1 MKYKTKIKINGA
13 ELTDEQSS
21 SASSITAVSLEAS
34 AGNGFQVGNS
44 SASALSVTILK
55 PYKTS
60 FDGDK
65 VEFYILP
72 DGEDDES
79 LAEKLEEEV
88 GSTEETEHV
97 EDNDETD
104 DIETEEVDDGEGEE
118 MTAEEEAE
126 AEAEDD
132 AEESNLFDV
141 MNGEEVTGEVTEEEA
156 VPDPADWELFG
167 VFYVYKQ
174 TNNRDGS
181 ITLRCYDGFQL
192 LHGDY
197 VPAIKS
203 GTIQQF
209 YDDIR
214 TQCAEL
220 GVTVDPEEFAEE
232 ENVTITWNQVC
243 SFRQA
248 IGYIAGLVGGYATFG
263 DDDTLGIDY
272 YAYNDRV
279 LLLPELL
286 DYKTTS
292 AGETQIDGVVCTVN
306 LRGDTVESGDGGQSI
321 TFYNPFATQQTVDS
335 ILEQYQGIR
344 YIGAN
349 VKAKWDPSVRCG
361 DLVRVMSEAEYR
373 NYIAM
378 GNAFRNSGEMT
389 AAEVL
394 NLKKELNAVGR
405 TILVSSQRI
414 DFGGETTV
422 EIRSHL
428 MTETE
433 KANAPLSPSDAK
445 FRVVTADLIRTKELI
460 AQKAEIEDLKATN
473 ALIKNLKAEDVK
485 ITGRLDAAEGNIGN
499 LQAEDVKITGRLD
512 AAEGSIGNLQ
522 AEDVKIT
529 GRLDAAEGNI
539 KVLDTKKLSAED
551 ADLRYVNI
559 DFSKIDKAWLQKF
572 YAQSGII
579 KDLVIGDSTVTGH
592 LVGVTIS
599 GDLLE
604 GNTVKAD
611 KLVVKGED
619 GLYYKLNIEGGST
632 VTPELTKEVL
642 QNGLDGNNIIANT
655 ITAEKIQVDDLIAF
669 DATIGG
675 FNIASNAIYSGVKSS
690 VDNTTRGMY
699 LGADGQMSFGDSNNY
714 IKYHKDEKTG
724 KYALEIMADHMIFG
738 STGTNVQDAIEEAWN
753 KANKAQS
760 TANEAKDSA
769 IEAAKTASN
778 YISSSTYGLMVSM
791 NTGEVKETPATA
803 TSRNIL
809 ITGDNFQI
817 RDGQKVIASY
827 GENTTIGDLNGG
839 NITVSK
845 NGIELSDG
853 TYKAASIKAISEE
866 EEVKTSV
873 FAFNGQDAENSLL
886 SGRRWSATYY
896 LDYVPSKIQS
906 VIASGPSS
914 DIFFPNSPGGLLY
927 GYMQEG
933 NSITVAIDGSY
944 GDAEIWNW
952 SAYDTLTVVYT
963 KAARTTG
970 VITGEEVYAN
980 NVFVRNP
987 NKTYMS
993 ILDFIYPV
1001 GSIYMS
1007 VNEANPGDLIGGTWE
1022 RIKDQFL
1029 LSAGDTYAAGN
1040 TGGSADSVVV
1050 SHTHA
1055 QTAHSHGFEGGDKVW
1070 TTASGSAEPGNQISG
1085 TAKYYAATAK
1095 KDYSWRTRTTGE
1107 TAKIQATG
1115 VDGTGKNMPP
1125 YLAVYVWKRIS

>member
-21 SASSITAVSLEAS
+21 SASSITGVSLEAS

-44 SASALSVTILK
+44 AASALSVTILK

-88 GSTEETEHV
+88 GSAEETEHV

-132 AEESNLFDV
+132 IEESNLFDT

-248 IGYIAGLVGGYATFG
+248 IGYLAGLVGGYATFG

-344 YIGAN
+344 YLGAN
-349 VKAKWDPSVRCG
+349 IKAKWDPSVRCG

-414 DFGGETTV
+414 DFGGETLT
-422 EIRSHL
+422 EITSHL
-428 MTETE
+428 PTEAE
-433 KANAPLSPSDAK
+433 KANAPTSPNDAK
-445 FRVVTADLIRTKELI
+445 FRIVTAELI
-460 AQKAEIEDLKATN
+460 KTNELVAEKATIKDLEATNAEIKNIKADYVNTATLEAEAAKIAKAEIENAT
-473 ALIKNLKAEDVK
+473 IKNAQIESINGNK
-485 ITGRLDAAEGNIGN
+485 IVN
-499 LQAEDVKITGRLD
+499 
-512 AAEGSIGNLQ
+512 GSIVAAALSSEVIKNFANNNIYYQ
-522 AEDVKIT
+522 ATEPT
-529 GRLDAAEGNI
+529 GDIKEG
-539 KVLDTKKLSAED
+539 
-551 ADLRYVNI
+551 DLW
-559 DFSKIDKAWLQKF
+559 FKTLTA
-572 YAQSGII
+572 
-579 KDLVIGDSTVTGH
+579 T
-592 LVGVTIS
+592 S
-599 GDLLE
+599 GDRAGVLFVWSGGAWQNKKFDSESILAKSI
-604 GNTVKAD
+604 TA
-611 KLVVKGED
+611 GE
-619 GLYYKLNIEGGST
+619 
-632 VTPELTKEVL
+632 
-642 QNGLDGNNIIANT
+642 IASGT
-655 ITAEKIQVDDLIAF
+655 ITA
-669 DATIGG
+669 
-675 FNIASNAIYSGVKSS
+675 
-690 VDNTTRGMY
+690 
-699 LGADGQMSFGDSNNY
+699 
-714 IKYHKDEKTG
+714 
-724 KYALEIMADHMIFG
+724 
-738 STGTNVQDAIEEAWN
+738 
-753 KANKAQS
+753 
-760 TANEAKDSA
+760 
-769 IEAAKTASN
+769 
-778 YISSSTYGLMVSM
+778 
-791 NTGEVKETPATA
+791 GEVDMDNLQTNLARIGDPTK
-803 TSRNIL
+803 NNVL
-809 ITGDNFQI
+809 ITEKDVQI
-817 RDGQKVIASY
+817 RNGKKVVASY
-827 GENTTIGDLNGG
+827 GETIALGAEGEQRLEITKNGVVAKNEQNTLAKFASNGMQIGDLSGNNMEIKDNKVSIRSGVKETLAIESAATSHSVTTTYVFRGTEADSAMTAGEIYTESHILSNPVKINSVEITDESGSSKAYWGFYDVSIDGSQLVITIDSSNSGASYTDWTEYTKCTVTYESGTVESTVKCDNIEASGTNG
-839 NITVSK
+839 NMISYTKITSGTGKAKNTNGDVTAINWSTCGCVATVRATFKATASVAAGTDMCTGTFTGIPKPVLGARGAGAYSK
-845 NGIELSDG
+845 SPMIFGIGENGAYFARNCG
-853 TYKAASIKAISEE
+853 TGS
-866 EEVKTSV
+866 
-873 FAFNGQDAENSLL
+873 
-886 SGRRWSATYY
+886 
-896 LDYVPSKIQS
+896 
-906 VIASGPSS
+906 IASGKTAQG
-914 DIFFPNSPGGLLY
+914 ILV
-927 GYMQEG
+927 YM
-933 NSITVAIDGSY
+933 T
-944 GDAEIWNW
+944 
-952 SAYDTLTVVYT
+952 
-963 KAARTTG
+963 
-970 VITGEEVYAN
+970 
-980 NVFVRNP
+980 
-987 NKTYMS
+987 
-993 ILDFIYPV
+993 
-1001 GSIYMS
+1001 
-1007 VNEANPGDLIGGTWE
+1007 
-1022 RIKDQFL
+1022 
-1029 LSAGDTYAAGN
+1029 
-1040 TGGSADSVVV
+1040 
-1050 SHTHA
+1050 
-1055 QTAHSHGFEGGDKVW
+1055 
-1070 TTASGSAEPGNQISG
+1070 
-1085 TAKYYAATAK
+1085 
-1095 KDYSWRTRTTGE
+1095 
-1107 TAKIQATG
+1107 
-1115 VDGTGKNMPP
+1115 DGTF
-1125 YLAVYVWKRIS
+1125 IS

>member
-21 SASSITAVSLEAS
+21 SASSITGVSLEAS

-44 SASALSVTILK
+44 AASALSVTILK

-88 GSTEETEHV
+88 GSAEETEHV

-132 AEESNLFDV
+132 IEESNLFDT

-214 TQCAEL
+214 TQCAEF

-248 IGYIAGLVGGYATFG
+248 IGYIAGMVGGYATFG

-414 DFGGETTV
+414 DFGGETLTV
-422 EIRSHL
+422 ITSHL
-428 MTETE
+428 PTEAE
-433 KANAPLSPSDAK
+433 KANAPTSPNDAK
-445 FRVVTADLIRTKELI
+445 FRTVTAELI
-460 AQKAEIEDLKATN
+460 KTNELVAEKATIKDLEATNAEIKNIKADYVNTATLEAEAAKIAKAEIENATIQN
-473 ALIKNLKAEDVK
+473 AQIESINGNKIVNGSIVAAALSSEVIKNFANNNIYYQATEP
-485 ITGRLDAAEGNIGN
+485 TGD
-499 LQAEDVKITGRLD
+499 
-512 AAEGSIGNLQ
+512 
-522 AEDVKIT
+522 
-529 GRLDAAEGNI
+529 I
-539 KVLDTKKLSAED
+539 KE
-551 ADLRYVNI
+551 
-559 DFSKIDKAWLQKF
+559 
-572 YAQSGII
+572 
-579 KDLVIGDSTVTGH
+579 
-592 LVGVTIS
+592 
-599 GDLLE
+599 GDLWF
-604 GNTVKAD
+604 K
-611 KLVVKGED
+611 
-619 GLYYKLNIEGGST
+619 
-632 VTPELTKEVL
+632 
-642 QNGLDGNNIIANT
+642 T
-655 ITAEKIQVDDLIAF
+655 ITATSGDRAGVLFVWSGGAWQNKKFDSESILAKSITAGEIASGTITAGEVDMENLQ
-669 DATIGG
+669 T
-675 FNIASNAIYSGVKSS
+675 NIARIG
-690 VDNTTRGMY
+690 
-699 LGADGQMSFGDSNNY
+699 
-714 IKYHKDEKTG
+714 
-724 KYALEIMADHMIFG
+724 
-738 STGTNVQDAIEEAWN
+738 EATKN
-753 KANKAQS
+753 H
-760 TANEAKDSA
+760 
-769 IEAAKTASN
+769 
-778 YISSSTYGLMVSM
+778 V
-791 NTGEVKETPATA
+791 
-803 TSRNIL
+803 L
-809 ITGDNFQI
+809 ITENDVQI
-817 RDGQKVIASY
+817 RNGQKVVSSY
-827 GENTTIGDLNGG
+827 GENTRIGPKDGNHFAISPAAIKAKNGDIEILKIIFETAASSKTATTAFHGEDVAKEILNGNTYIVNLRLG
-839 NITVSK
+839 EKATEITEVLLYNSYASTEDPDMVIDNTK
-845 NGIELSDG
+845 SWIHYEYNNTLAEVNLTIEGSYDD
-853 TYKAASIKAISEE
+853 AKAISWNKYIALK
-866 EEVKTSV
+866 VRYTPLKKYDSTV
-873 FAFNGQDAENSLL
+873 TCDNL
-886 SGRRWSATYY
+886 T
-896 LDYVPSKIQS
+896 
-906 VIASGPSS
+906 ASGK
-914 DIFFPNSPGGLLY
+914 L
-927 GYMQEG
+927 
-933 NSITVAIDGSY
+933 TVKRELTATNAIIDGSLNVS
-944 GDAEIWNW
+944 DI
-952 SAYDTLTVVYT
+952 TLFDR
-963 KAARTTG
+963 KG
-970 VITGEEVYAN
+970 
-980 NVFVRNP
+980 
-987 NKTYMS
+987 
-993 ILDFIYPV
+993 
-1001 GSIYMS
+1001 GSITYYDQS
-1007 VNEANPGDLIGGTWE
+1007 GSWADLIRIRKGT
-1022 RIKDQFL
+1022 
-1029 LSAGDTYAAGN
+1029 
-1040 TGGSADSVVV
+1040 
-1050 SHTHA
+1050 
-1055 QTAHSHGFEGGDKVW
+1055 
-1070 TTASGSAEPGNQISG
+1070 G
-1085 TAKYYAATAK
+1085 TAKATAGRVTTRPNWWRCGNLVQLEFGVAATAAVNP
-1095 KDYSWRTRTTGE
+1095 GE
-1107 TAKIQATG
+1107 NIATG
-1115 VDGTGKNMPP
+1115 TITGIPRPVTTIGLRSVSYYGNNANVTLVSKDGAFTVRNCGSDALAKGNDASGIFTYITDGTM
-1125 YLAVYVWKRIS
+1125 L

>member
-21 SASSITAVSLEAS
+21 SASSITGVSLEAS
-34 AGNGFQVGNS
+34 AGNGFRVGNS
-44 SASALSVTILK
+44 AASALSVTILK

-88 GSTEETEHV
+88 GSAEETEHV

-126 AEAEDD
+126 AEADD
-132 AEESNLFDV
+132 DIEESNLFDT

-248 IGYIAGLVGGYATFG
+248 IGYIAGLVGGYATFC

-272 YAYNDRV
+272 YTYNDRV

-378 GNAFRNSGEMT
+378 GNAFRTSGEMT

-414 DFGGETTV
+414 DFGGETLT
-422 EIRSHL
+422 EITSHL
-428 MTETE
+428 PTEAE
-433 KANAPLSPSDAK
+433 KANAPTSPNDAK
-445 FRVVTADLIRTKELI
+445 FRIVTAELI
-460 AQKAEIEDLKATN
+460 KTNELVAEKATIKDLEATNAEIKNIKADYVNTATLEAEAAKIAKAEIENAT
-473 ALIKNLKAEDVK
+473 IKNAQIESINGNKIVNGSIVAAALSSEVIKNFANNNIYYQATEPTGDIKEGDLWFKTLTATSGDRAGVLFVWSGEAWQNKKFDSESILAKSITAGEIASGTITAGEVDMDNLQTNLARIGDPAGKNVK
-485 ITGRLDAAEGNIGN
+485 ITGTGIEILDGDKVRAKYGSSEIILGDLSGDNILLEASRMAIRAGASEKMAIESTKTTTSVTEKRFFDGARVDDELAPGGISMN
-499 LQAEDVKITGRLD
+499 RWTLNNPVEIKKVSIKTDSGKEVGSGTYSWSIYGSATLQIV
-512 AAEGSIGNLQ
+512 
-522 AEDVKIT
+522 
-529 GRLDAAEGNI
+529 
-539 KVLDTKKLSAED
+539 
-551 ADLRYVNI
+551 
-559 DFSKIDKAWLQKF
+559 
-572 YAQSGII
+572 
-579 KDLVIGDSTVTGH
+579 
-592 LVGVTIS
+592 IS
-599 GDLLE
+599 GDSQEAMAVDWSEYTTLE
-604 GNTVKAD
+604 VTYESGVIVSNAKCDKFEAKDNAGKFVSFTETSSGTGTATATTGRVTTQPNWWRCGN
-611 KLVVKGED
+611 LVQLEFGVAATAAV
-619 GLYYKLNIEGGST
+619 N
-632 VTPELTKEVL
+632 P
-642 QNGLDGNNIIANT
+642 GNNIATGT
-655 ITAEKIQVDDLIAF
+655 ITGIPRPV
-669 DATIGG
+669 
-675 FNIASNAIYSGVKSS
+675 
-690 VDNTTRGMY
+690 
-699 LGADGQMSFGDSNNY
+699 
-714 IKYHKDEKTG
+714 
-724 KYALEIMADHMIFG
+724 
-738 STGTNVQDAIEEAWN
+738 
-753 KANKAQS
+753 
-760 TANEAKDSA
+760 
-769 IEAAKTASN
+769 
-778 YISSSTYGLMVSM
+778 
-791 NTGEVKETPATA
+791 
-803 TSRNIL
+803 
-809 ITGDNFQI
+809 
-817 RDGQKVIASY
+817 
-827 GENTTIGDLNGG
+827 TTIGLRSVSYYG
-839 NITVSK
+839 NNANVTLVSRDGAFTVRNCGSDALAKGNDASGIFTYIT
-845 NGIELSDG
+845 DG
-853 TYKAASIKAISEE
+853 T
-866 EEVKTSV
+866 
-873 FAFNGQDAENSLL
+873 F
-886 SGRRWSATYY
+886 
-896 LDYVPSKIQS
+896 
-906 VIASGPSS
+906 
-914 DIFFPNSPGGLLY
+914 
-927 GYMQEG
+927 
-933 NSITVAIDGSY
+933 
-944 GDAEIWNW
+944 
-952 SAYDTLTVVYT
+952 
-963 KAARTTG
+963 
-970 VITGEEVYAN
+970 
-980 NVFVRNP
+980 
-987 NKTYMS
+987 
-993 ILDFIYPV
+993 
-1001 GSIYMS
+1001 
-1007 VNEANPGDLIGGTWE
+1007 
-1022 RIKDQFL
+1022 
-1029 LSAGDTYAAGN
+1029 
-1040 TGGSADSVVV
+1040 TGGGA
-1050 SHTHA
+1050 
-1055 QTAHSHGFEGGDKVW
+1055 
-1070 TTASGSAEPGNQISG
+1070 
-1085 TAKYYAATAK
+1085 
-1095 KDYSWRTRTTGE
+1095 
-1107 TAKIQATG
+1107 
-1115 VDGTGKNMPP
+1115 
-1125 YLAVYVWKRIS
+1125 

>member
-21 SASSITAVSLEAS
+21 SASSITGVSLEAS

-88 GSTEETEHV
+88 GSAEETEHV

-132 AEESNLFDV
+132 AEESNLFDF

-156 VPDPADWELFG
+156 VQDPADWELFG

-361 DLVRVMSEAEYR
+361 DLVRVMSDAEYR

-414 DFGGETTV
+414 DFGGETLT
-422 EIRSHL
+422 EITSHL
-428 MTETE
+428 PTEAE
-433 KANAPLSPSDAK
+433 KANAPTSPNDAK
-445 FRVVTADLIRTKELI
+445 FRIVTAELI
-460 AQKAEIEDLKATN
+460 KTNELVAEKATIKDLEATNAEIKNIKADYVNTGMLEAEAAKIAKAEIENAT
-473 ALIKNLKAEDVK
+473 IKNAQIESINGNK
-485 ITGRLDAAEGNIGN
+485 IVN
-499 LQAEDVKITGRLD
+499 
-512 AAEGSIGNLQ
+512 GSIVAAALSSEVIKNFANNNIYYQ
-522 AEDVKIT
+522 ATEPT
-529 GRLDAAEGNI
+529 GDIKEG
-539 KVLDTKKLSAED
+539 
-551 ADLRYVNI
+551 DLW
-559 DFSKIDKAWLQKF
+559 FKTLTA
-572 YAQSGII
+572 
-579 KDLVIGDSTVTGH
+579 T
-592 LVGVTIS
+592 S
-599 GDLLE
+599 GDRAGVLFVWSGGAWQNKKFDSESILAKSI
-604 GNTVKAD
+604 TA
-611 KLVVKGED
+611 GE
-619 GLYYKLNIEGGST
+619 
-632 VTPELTKEVL
+632 
-642 QNGLDGNNIIANT
+642 IASGT
-655 ITAEKIQVDDLIAF
+655 ITAGEVDMDNLQTNLARIGDIAGKNVQITGAGVEIKDGEKIL
-669 DATIGG
+669 
-675 FNIASNAIYSGVKSS
+675 
-690 VDNTTRGMY
+690 
-699 LGADGQMSFGDSNNY
+699 
-714 IKYHKDEKTG
+714 
-724 KYALEIMADHMIFG
+724 
-738 STGTNVQDAIEEAWN
+738 
-753 KANKAQS
+753 
-760 TANEAKDSA
+760 
-769 IEAAKTASN
+769 
-778 YISSSTYGLMVSM
+778 
-791 NTGEVKETPATA
+791 
-803 TSRNIL
+803 
-809 ITGDNFQI
+809 
-817 RDGQKVIASY
+817 ASY
-827 GENTTIGDLNGG
+827 GETSTIGATAGKNVR
-839 NITVSK
+839 VS
-845 NGIELSDG
+845 GTGVEIRDG
-853 TYKAASIKAISEE
+853 ANVLATYGPSEILL
-866 EEVKTSV
+866 
-873 FAFNGQDAENSLL
+873 GDL
-886 SGRRWSATYY
+886 SGDNILLEKARIAIRSGAADKMIIESVATTKTVTERHTFDGARIDNILSSGKNAVEGFTLKGAVKIGKVSIQTDSGKEVGSATYR
-896 LDYVPSKIQS
+896 L
-906 VIASGPSS
+906 
-914 DIFFPNSPGGLLY
+914 
-927 GYMQEG
+927 
-933 NSITVAIDGSY
+933 SIRGSY
-944 GDAEIWNW
+944 LEICMDQSNPEAMAVDWTE
-952 SAYDTLTVVYT
+952 YTTLEVTYESGSIVSNT
-963 KAARTTG
+963 KCDKFEAKDNAGKFVSFTETSSGTGTATATTG
-970 VITGEEVYAN
+970 TVTMAPQWW
-980 NVFVRNP
+980 RC
-987 NKTYMS
+987 
-993 ILDFIYPV
+993 
-1001 GSIYMS
+1001 
-1007 VNEANPGDLIGGTWE
+1007 
-1022 RIKDQFL
+1022 
-1029 LSAGDTYAAGN
+1029 GN
-1040 TGGSADSVVV
+1040 LVQMEFRV
-1050 SHTHA
+1050 
-1055 QTAHSHGFEGGDKVW
+1055 
-1070 TTASGSAEPGNQISG
+1070 
-1085 TAKYYAATAK
+1085 AATAAVAPGK
-1095 KDYSWRTRTTGE
+1095 NLATGTITGIPRPVTTTGLRAVSYYGDNANVSFVSQDGDF
-1107 TAKIQATG
+1107 TVRNCGNDAMAKGKDAIGIFTYIT
-1115 VDGTGKNMPP
+1115 DGTFTGGG
-1125 YLAVYVWKRIS
+1125 A

>member
-21 SASSITAVSLEAS
+21 SASSITGVSLEAS

-44 SASALSVTILK
+44 AASALSVTILK

-88 GSTEETEHV
+88 GSAEETEHV

-104 DIETEEVDDGEGEE
+104 DIDTEEVDDEEGEE

-126 AEAEDD
+126 AEADD
-132 AEESNLFDV
+132 DVEESNLFDT

-243 SFRQA
+243 SFRHA

-373 NYIAM
+373 NYVAM

-394 NLKKELNAVGR
+394 NLKKELNAVGQ

-414 DFGGETTV
+414 DFGGGETLT
-422 EIRSHL
+422 EITSHL
-428 MTETE
+428 PTEAE
-433 KANAPLSPSDAK
+433 KANAPTSPNDAK
-445 FRVVTADLIRTKELI
+445 FRIVTAELI
-460 AQKAEIEDLKATN
+460 KTNELVAEKAAIKDLEATNAEIKNIKADYVNTATLEAEAAKIAKAEIENAT
-473 ALIKNLKAEDVK
+473 IKNAQIESINGNKIVNGSIVAAALSSEVIKNFANNNIYYQATEPTGDIKEGDLWFKTMTATSGDRAGVLFVFSGGAWQNKKFDSESILAKSITAGEIASGTITAGEVDMDNLQTNLARIGNPAGKNMWMTGAGIELRDGEKVLASYGASEIVLGDLSGDNILLEANRMAIRAGAAEKMAIESVTTTKTVTERLAFDGVFINDILSSGKNAGEGFILKDVVK
-485 ITGRLDAAEGNIGN
+485 IGK
-499 LQAEDVKITGRLD
+499 V
-512 AAEGSIGNLQ
+512 SIQ
-522 AEDVKIT
+522 TD
-529 GRLDAAEGNI
+529 
-539 KVLDTKKLSAED
+539 
-551 ADLRYVNI
+551 
-559 DFSKIDKAWLQKF
+559 
-572 YAQSGII
+572 SG
-579 KDLVIGDSTVTGH
+579 
-592 LVGVTIS
+592 
-599 GDLLE
+599 
-604 GNTVKAD
+604 
-611 KLVVKGED
+611 
-619 GLYYKLNIEGGST
+619 
-632 VTPELTKEVL
+632 KEVL
-642 QNGLDGNNIIANT
+642 PAAYRLSIRGSYLEILMDQSNPEAM
-655 ITAEKIQVDDLIAF
+655 AVDWTEYTTLEVTYESGSIV
-669 DATIGG
+669 
-675 FNIASNAIYSGVKSS
+675 SNAKC
-690 VDNTTRGMY
+690 DK
-699 LGADGQMSFGDSNNY
+699 F
-714 IKYHKDEKTG
+714 
-724 KYALEIMADHMIFG
+724 
-738 STGTNVQDAIEEAWN
+738 
-753 KANKAQS
+753 
-760 TANEAKDSA
+760 EAKDNAGKFVSFT
-769 IEAAKTASN
+769 E
-778 YISSSTYGLMVSM
+778 ISSG
-791 NTGEVKETPATA
+791 TGTATA
-803 TSRNIL
+803 TTGTVNMAPQWWRCGNLVQMEFRVSAAAAVGPGKNLATGTIDGIPRPVTTTGL
-809 ITGDNFQI
+809 RAVSYYGDNANVSYVSQ
-817 RDGQKVIASY
+817 DGAFTVRNCGSDTLAKGNDA
-827 GENTTIGDLNGG
+827 IGIFTY
-839 NITVSK
+839 IT
-845 NGIELSDG
+845 DG
-853 TYKAASIKAISEE
+853 T
-866 EEVKTSV
+866 
-873 FAFNGQDAENSLL
+873 F
-886 SGRRWSATYY
+886 
-896 LDYVPSKIQS
+896 
-906 VIASGPSS
+906 
-914 DIFFPNSPGGLLY
+914 
-927 GYMQEG
+927 
-933 NSITVAIDGSY
+933 
-944 GDAEIWNW
+944 
-952 SAYDTLTVVYT
+952 
-963 KAARTTG
+963 
-970 VITGEEVYAN
+970 
-980 NVFVRNP
+980 
-987 NKTYMS
+987 
-993 ILDFIYPV
+993 
-1001 GSIYMS
+1001 
-1007 VNEANPGDLIGGTWE
+1007 
-1022 RIKDQFL
+1022 
-1029 LSAGDTYAAGN
+1029 
-1040 TGGSADSVVV
+1040 TGGGA
-1050 SHTHA
+1050 
-1055 QTAHSHGFEGGDKVW
+1055 
-1070 TTASGSAEPGNQISG
+1070 
-1085 TAKYYAATAK
+1085 
-1095 KDYSWRTRTTGE
+1095 
-1107 TAKIQATG
+1107 
-1115 VDGTGKNMPP
+1115 
-1125 YLAVYVWKRIS
+1125 

>member
-21 SASSITAVSLEAS
+21 SASSITGVSLEAS

-44 SASALSVTILK
+44 AASALSVTILK

-88 GSTEETEHV
+88 GSAEETEHV

-104 DIETEEVDDGEGEE
+104 DIETEEVDDGDGEE

-132 AEESNLFDV
+132 IEESNLFDT
-141 MNGEEVTGEVTEEEA
+141 MNGEEVTGEVTAEEA

-321 TFYNPFATQQTVDS
+321 TLYNPFATQQTVDS

-349 VKAKWDPSVRCG
+349 IKAKWDPSVRCG

-414 DFGGETTV
+414 DFGGETLT
-422 EIRSHL
+422 EITSHL
-428 MTETE
+428 QTEAE
-433 KANAPLSPSDAK
+433 KANAPTSPNDAK
-445 FRVVTADLIRTKELI
+445 FRIVTAELI
-460 AQKAEIEDLKATN
+460 KTNELVAEKATIKDLEATNAEIKNIKADYVNTATLEAEAAKIAKAEIDNAT
-473 ALIKNLKAEDVK
+473 IKNAQIESINGNK
-485 ITGRLDAAEGNIGN
+485 IVN
-499 LQAEDVKITGRLD
+499 
-512 AAEGSIGNLQ
+512 GSIVAAALSSEVIKNFANNNIYYQ
-522 AEDVKIT
+522 ATEPT
-529 GRLDAAEGNI
+529 GDI
-539 KVLDTKKLSAED
+539 KE
-551 ADLRYVNI
+551 
-559 DFSKIDKAWLQKF
+559 
-572 YAQSGII
+572 
-579 KDLVIGDSTVTGH
+579 
-592 LVGVTIS
+592 
-599 GDLLE
+599 GDLWF
-604 GNTVKAD
+604 K
-611 KLVVKGED
+611 
-619 GLYYKLNIEGGST
+619 
-632 VTPELTKEVL
+632 
-642 QNGLDGNNIIANT
+642 T
-655 ITAEKIQVDDLIAF
+655 ITATSGDRAGVLFVWSGGAWQNKKF
-669 DATIGG
+669 DSESILAKSITAGE
-675 FNIASNAIYSGVKSS
+675 IASGTITAGE
-690 VDNTTRGMY
+690 VDMDNLQTNLARIGDTAGKNVQITGTG
-699 LGADGQMSFGDSNNY
+699 LEIKDG
-714 IKYHKDEKTG
+714 EKT
-724 KYALEIMADHMIFG
+724 L
-738 STGTNVQDAIEEAWN
+738 
-753 KANKAQS
+753 
-760 TANEAKDSA
+760 
-769 IEAAKTASN
+769 
-778 YISSSTYGLMVSM
+778 
-791 NTGEVKETPATA
+791 
-803 TSRNIL
+803 
-809 ITGDNFQI
+809 
-817 RDGQKVIASY
+817 ASY
-827 GENTTIGDLNGG
+827 GKTSTIGATAGNHIIISADDFKIQNETSDVFDITMDKNLSSLKIKFIPWNGEEAEQQVNAG
-839 NITVSK
+839 NIYKKTIVLDEAFTSIESICTVAK
-845 NGIELSDG
+845 NDEGSWD
-853 TYKAASIKAISEE
+853 YWFSENE
-866 EEVKTSV
+866 GPYYFTTSG
-873 FAFNGQDAENSLL
+873 N
-886 SGRRWSATYY
+886 
-896 LDYVPSKIQS
+896 
-906 VIASGPSS
+906 
-914 DIFFPNSPGGLLY
+914 
-927 GYMQEG
+927 
-933 NSITVAIDGSY
+933 NSITIVIDGTNTEAQAANWSFQGELRISYYSKETYSSTVGCNNLFATDKVSATTMRVADVVRARRVECDSIDAGWLTANIESGTGIARATTGSVTMQPKWWRFGSLVQMEFRVTATAAVNPGKNLATGTLHKIPRPITSTGIRSVSYY
-944 GDAEIWNW
+944 GDN
-952 SAYDTLTVVYT
+952 
-963 KAARTTG
+963 
-970 VITGEEVYAN
+970 AN
-980 NVFVRNP
+980 VSFVAKDGGFTVRNCG
-987 NKTYMS
+987 NDALAKGNDAIGNFTYITDGFI
-993 ILDFIYPV
+993 ILD
-1001 GSIYMS
+1001 
-1007 VNEANPGDLIGGTWE
+1007 
-1022 RIKDQFL
+1022 
-1029 LSAGDTYAAGN
+1029 
-1040 TGGSADSVVV
+1040 
-1050 SHTHA
+1050 
-1055 QTAHSHGFEGGDKVW
+1055 
-1070 TTASGSAEPGNQISG
+1070 
-1085 TAKYYAATAK
+1085 
-1095 KDYSWRTRTTGE
+1095 
-1107 TAKIQATG
+1107 
-1115 VDGTGKNMPP
+1115 
-1125 YLAVYVWKRIS
+1125 

>member
-1 MKYKTKIKINGA
+1 MRYKTKIKINGA

-21 SASSITAVSLEAS
+21 SASSITGVSLEAS

-44 SASALSVTILK
+44 AASALSVTILK

-88 GSTEETEHV
+88 GSAEETEHV

-373 NYIAM
+373 NYVAM

-445 FRVVTADLIRTKELI
+445 FRIVTAELI
-460 AQKAEIEDLKATN
+460 KTNELVAEKATIKDLEATNAEIKNIKADYVNTGMLEAEAAKIAKAEIESAT
-473 ALIKNLKAEDVK
+473 IKNAQIESINGNKIVNGSIVAAALSSEVIKNFANNNIYYQATEPTGDIKEGDLWFKTLTATSGDRAGVLFVWSGGAWQNK
-485 ITGRLDAAEGNIGN
+485 KFDSESILAKSITAGEIASGTITAGEVDMDNLQTNLARIGDIAGKNVQITGAGVE
-499 LQAEDVKITGRLD
+499 
-512 AAEGSIGNLQ
+512 
-522 AEDVKIT
+522 
-529 GRLDAAEGNI
+529 
-539 KVLDTKKLSAED
+539 
-551 ADLRYVNI
+551 
-559 DFSKIDKAWLQKF
+559 
-572 YAQSGII
+572 I
-579 KDLVIGDSTVTGH
+579 KDGEKTLSSYGDITTIGT
-592 LVGVTIS
+592 
-599 GDLLE
+599 
-604 GNTVKAD
+604 
-611 KLVVKGED
+611 ED
-619 GLYYKLNIEGGST
+619 GNHIVISNDSIQAKNGDAESLKISLTPDRPTASYAVDFDGST
-632 VTPELTKEVL
+632 VAQRVQNSETITIICQLGEDAISVDRAFLKHGSTTGTNLIIDNTKNWIQYVLNTNSVTITIDGSDTEAKAVQWEKFFQLIIRYIPVRQYTSSMECDNLTAAGSLKVGNGIDASFAELERVYVGSDVFIGKNLGSERSVIEYLDESGKRANLTQVIEGTGFLELTTGKVEFHPRWWRCGNIVQMEVGTKCTGEVASGA
-642 QNGLDGNNIIANT
+642 NIAVGFVTGVPKPITKSGVRAVSYYGNNANISYMGSDGT
-655 ITAEKIQVDDLIAF
+655 FSARNAGADSLLKDNNC
-669 DATIGG
+669 IGG
-675 FNIASNAIYSGVKSS
+675 F
-690 VDNTTRGMY
+690 T
-699 LGADGQMSFGDSNNY
+699 Y
-714 IKYHKDEKTG
+714 IT
-724 KYALEIMADHMIFG
+724 
-738 STGTNVQDAIEEAWN
+738 
-753 KANKAQS
+753 
-760 TANEAKDSA
+760 
-769 IEAAKTASN
+769 
-778 YISSSTYGLMVSM
+778 
-791 NTGEVKETPATA
+791 
-803 TSRNIL
+803 
-809 ITGDNFQI
+809 
-817 RDGQKVIASY
+817 
-827 GENTTIGDLNGG
+827 
-839 NITVSK
+839 
-845 NGIELSDG
+845 DG
-853 TYKAASIKAISEE
+853 TMI
-866 EEVKTSV
+866 
-873 FAFNGQDAENSLL
+873 
-886 SGRRWSATYY
+886 
-896 LDYVPSKIQS
+896 
-906 VIASGPSS
+906 
-914 DIFFPNSPGGLLY
+914 
-927 GYMQEG
+927 
-933 NSITVAIDGSY
+933 
-944 GDAEIWNW
+944 
-952 SAYDTLTVVYT
+952 
-963 KAARTTG
+963 
-970 VITGEEVYAN
+970 
-980 NVFVRNP
+980 
-987 NKTYMS
+987 
-993 ILDFIYPV
+993 
-1001 GSIYMS
+1001 
-1007 VNEANPGDLIGGTWE
+1007 
-1022 RIKDQFL
+1022 
-1029 LSAGDTYAAGN
+1029 
-1040 TGGSADSVVV
+1040 
-1050 SHTHA
+1050 
-1055 QTAHSHGFEGGDKVW
+1055 
-1070 TTASGSAEPGNQISG
+1070 
-1085 TAKYYAATAK
+1085 
-1095 KDYSWRTRTTGE
+1095 
-1107 TAKIQATG
+1107 
-1115 VDGTGKNMPP
+1115 
-1125 YLAVYVWKRIS
+1125 

>member
-21 SASSITAVSLEAS
+21 SASSITGVSLEAS

-44 SASALSVTILK
+44 AASALSVTILK

-79 LAEKLEEEV
+79 LAEKIEEEV
-88 GSTEETEHV
+88 GSAEETEHV

-118 MTAEEEAE
+118 MTPEEEAE

-132 AEESNLFDV
+132 AEASNLFDT

-349 VKAKWDPSVRCG
+349 IKTKWDPSVRCG

-389 AAEVL
+389 TAEVL

-414 DFGGETTV
+414 DFGGETLT
-422 EIRSHL
+422 EITSYL
-428 MTETE
+428 PTEAE
-433 KANAPLSPSDAK
+433 KANAPTSPNDAK
-445 FRVVTADLIRTKELI
+445 FRIVTAELI
-460 AQKAEIEDLKATN
+460 KTNELVAEKATIKDLEATNAEIKNIKADYVNTATLEAEAAKIAKAEIENAT
-473 ALIKNLKAEDVK
+473 IKNAQIESINGNK
-485 ITGRLDAAEGNIGN
+485 IVN
-499 LQAEDVKITGRLD
+499 
-512 AAEGSIGNLQ
+512 GSIVAAALSSEVIKNFANNNIYYQ
-522 AEDVKIT
+522 ATEPT
-529 GRLDAAEGNI
+529 GDIKEG
-539 KVLDTKKLSAED
+539 
-551 ADLRYVNI
+551 DLW
-559 DFSKIDKAWLQKF
+559 FKTLTA
-572 YAQSGII
+572 
-579 KDLVIGDSTVTGH
+579 T
-592 LVGVTIS
+592 S
-599 GDLLE
+599 GDRAGVLFVWSGGAWQNKKFDSESILAKSI
-604 GNTVKAD
+604 TA
-611 KLVVKGED
+611 GE
-619 GLYYKLNIEGGST
+619 
-632 VTPELTKEVL
+632 
-642 QNGLDGNNIIANT
+642 IASGT
-655 ITAEKIQVDDLIAF
+655 ITA
-669 DATIGG
+669 
-675 FNIASNAIYSGVKSS
+675 
-690 VDNTTRGMY
+690 
-699 LGADGQMSFGDSNNY
+699 
-714 IKYHKDEKTG
+714 
-724 KYALEIMADHMIFG
+724 
-738 STGTNVQDAIEEAWN
+738 
-753 KANKAQS
+753 
-760 TANEAKDSA
+760 
-769 IEAAKTASN
+769 
-778 YISSSTYGLMVSM
+778 
-791 NTGEVKETPATA
+791 GEVDMENLQTNMARIGEATK
-803 TSRNIL
+803 NHVL
-809 ITGDNFQI
+809 ITEKDVQI
-817 RDGQKVIASY
+817 RNGQKTVASY
-827 GENTTIGDLNGG
+827 GKIIEIGSENG
-839 NITVSK
+839 NMMYISADDFKIK
-845 NGIELSDG
+845 NGASDVFDITIDKDLSSLKIKFIPWDG
-853 TYKAASIKAISEE
+853 KEAEQQVTAGNVYR
-866 EEVKTSV
+866 KTIV
-873 FAFNGQDAENSLL
+873 LDEAFNSIESICTVAKNDEGSWDYWFTENEGPYYYTT
-886 SGRRWSATYY
+886 SG
-896 LDYVPSKIQS
+896 
-906 VIASGPSS
+906 
-914 DIFFPNSPGGLLY
+914 N
-927 GYMQEG
+927 
-933 NSITVAIDGSY
+933 NSITIVIDGTNTEAQAANWSFQEELRISYYSNETYSSTVGCNNLFATDKVSATTMRVADDVRARRVECDSIDAGWLTANIESGTGIARATTGSVTMQPKWWRFGSLVQMEFSVAATGAVNPGKNLATGTLHKIPRPITSTGIRAVSYY
-944 GDAEIWNW
+944 GDN
-952 SAYDTLTVVYT
+952 
-963 KAARTTG
+963 
-970 VITGEEVYAN
+970 AN
-980 NVFVRNP
+980 VSFVAKDGGFTVRNCGKDALGKG
-987 NKTYMS
+987 NNAIGNFTYITDGF
-993 ILDFIYPV
+993 ILLD
-1001 GSIYMS
+1001 
-1007 VNEANPGDLIGGTWE
+1007 
-1022 RIKDQFL
+1022 
-1029 LSAGDTYAAGN
+1029 
-1040 TGGSADSVVV
+1040 
-1050 SHTHA
+1050 
-1055 QTAHSHGFEGGDKVW
+1055 
-1070 TTASGSAEPGNQISG
+1070 
-1085 TAKYYAATAK
+1085 
-1095 KDYSWRTRTTGE
+1095 
-1107 TAKIQATG
+1107 
-1115 VDGTGKNMPP
+1115 
-1125 YLAVYVWKRIS
+1125 

>member
-21 SASSITAVSLEAS
+21 SASSITGVSLEAS

-44 SASALSVTILK
+44 AASALSVTILK

-88 GSTEETEHV
+88 GSAEETEHV

-132 AEESNLFDV
+132 IEESNLFDT

-361 DLVRVMSEAEYR
+361 DIVRVMSEAEYR
-373 NYIAM
+373 NYVAM
-378 GNAFRNSGEMT
+378 GNAFQNSGEKT
-389 AAEVL
+389 ATEVL

-414 DFGGETTV
+414 DFGGDTLT
-422 EIRSHL
+422 EITSHL
-428 MTETE
+428 PTEAE
-433 KANAPLSPSDAK
+433 KANAPTSPNDAK
-445 FRVVTADLIRTKELI
+445 FRIVTAELI
-460 AQKAEIEDLKATN
+460 KTNELVAEKATIKDLEATNAEIKNIKADYVNTDTLEAEAAKIAKAEIENAT
-473 ALIKNLKAEDVK
+473 IKNAQIESINGNK
-485 ITGRLDAAEGNIGN
+485 IVN
-499 LQAEDVKITGRLD
+499 
-512 AAEGSIGNLQ
+512 GSIVAAALSSEVIKNFANNNIYYQ
-522 AEDVKIT
+522 ATEPT
-529 GRLDAAEGNI
+529 GDIKEG
-539 KVLDTKKLSAED
+539 
-551 ADLRYVNI
+551 DLW
-559 DFSKIDKAWLQKF
+559 FKTLTA
-572 YAQSGII
+572 
-579 KDLVIGDSTVTGH
+579 T
-592 LVGVTIS
+592 S
-599 GDLLE
+599 GDRAGVLFVWSGGAWQNKKFDSESILAKSI
-604 GNTVKAD
+604 TA
-611 KLVVKGED
+611 GE
-619 GLYYKLNIEGGST
+619 
-632 VTPELTKEVL
+632 
-642 QNGLDGNNIIANT
+642 IASGT
-655 ITAEKIQVDDLIAF
+655 ITAGEVDMDNLQTNLAR
-669 DATIGG
+669 IGDPAG
-675 FNIASNAIYSGVKSS
+675 KNVQITGAGVEIK
-690 VDNTTRGMY
+690 
-699 LGADGQMSFGDSNNY
+699 DG
-714 IKYHKDEKTG
+714 EKT
-724 KYALEIMADHMIFG
+724 L
-738 STGTNVQDAIEEAWN
+738 
-753 KANKAQS
+753 
-760 TANEAKDSA
+760 
-769 IEAAKTASN
+769 
-778 YISSSTYGLMVSM
+778 
-791 NTGEVKETPATA
+791 
-803 TSRNIL
+803 
-809 ITGDNFQI
+809 
-817 RDGQKVIASY
+817 ASY
-827 GENTTIGDLNGG
+827 GEIIQIGNKSGNMILISADDFKIQNETSDVFDITIDKNLSSLKIKFIPWDGEEAEQQVAAG
-839 NITVSK
+839 NI
-845 NGIELSDG
+845 
-853 TYKAASIKAISEE
+853 YR
-866 EEVKTSV
+866 KTIV
-873 FAFNGQDAENSLL
+873 LDEAFNSIESICTVAKNDEGSWDYWFSENEGPYYFTT
-886 SGRRWSATYY
+886 SG
-896 LDYVPSKIQS
+896 
-906 VIASGPSS
+906 
-914 DIFFPNSPGGLLY
+914 N
-927 GYMQEG
+927 
-933 NSITVAIDGSY
+933 NSITIVIDGTNTE
-944 GDAEIWNW
+944 AQAANW
-952 SAYDTLTVVYT
+952 SFQEELRISYYSKETYSSTVGCNNLFASEKISATAMRVADVVRARRVECNSIDAGYLTANIESGT
-963 KAARTTG
+963 GIARATTG
-970 VITGEEVYAN
+970 SVTMQPKWWMFGSLVQMEFRVAATGAVNPGKNLATGTIHKIPRPITSTGIRAVSYYGNTAN
-980 NVFVRNP
+980 VSFVAQDGGFTVRNCG
-987 NKTYMS
+987 NDALAKGNDAIGIFTY
-993 ILDFIYPV
+993 ITDGFI
-1001 GSIYMS
+1001 IF
-1007 VNEANPGDLIGGTWE
+1007 D
-1022 RIKDQFL
+1022 
-1029 LSAGDTYAAGN
+1029 
-1040 TGGSADSVVV
+1040 
-1050 SHTHA
+1050 
-1055 QTAHSHGFEGGDKVW
+1055 
-1070 TTASGSAEPGNQISG
+1070 
-1085 TAKYYAATAK
+1085 
-1095 KDYSWRTRTTGE
+1095 
-1107 TAKIQATG
+1107 
-1115 VDGTGKNMPP
+1115 
-1125 YLAVYVWKRIS
+1125 

>member
-21 SASSITAVSLEAS
+21 SASSITGVSLEAS

-44 SASALSVTILK
+44 AASALSVTILK

-79 LAEKLEEEV
+79 LAKKLEEEV
-88 GSTEETEHV
+88 GSAEETEHV

-132 AEESNLFDV
+132 IEESNLFDT

-214 TQCAEL
+214 TQCAEF

-279 LLLPELL
+279 LLLTELL

-349 VKAKWDPSVRCG
+349 LKAKWDPSVRCG

-414 DFGGETTV
+414 DFGGETLT
-422 EIRSHL
+422 EITSHL
-428 MTETE
+428 PTEAE
-433 KANAPLSPSDAK
+433 KANAPTSPNDAK
-445 FRVVTADLIRTKELI
+445 FRIVTAELI
-460 AQKAEIEDLKATN
+460 KTNELVAEKATIKDLEATNAEIKNIKADYVNTATLEAEAAKIAKAEIENATIQN
-473 ALIKNLKAEDVK
+473 AQIESINGNKIVNGSIVAAALSSEVIKNFANNNIYYQATEP
-485 ITGRLDAAEGNIGN
+485 TGD
-499 LQAEDVKITGRLD
+499 
-512 AAEGSIGNLQ
+512 
-522 AEDVKIT
+522 
-529 GRLDAAEGNI
+529 I
-539 KVLDTKKLSAED
+539 KE
-551 ADLRYVNI
+551 
-559 DFSKIDKAWLQKF
+559 
-572 YAQSGII
+572 
-579 KDLVIGDSTVTGH
+579 
-592 LVGVTIS
+592 
-599 GDLLE
+599 GDLWF
-604 GNTVKAD
+604 K
-611 KLVVKGED
+611 
-619 GLYYKLNIEGGST
+619 
-632 VTPELTKEVL
+632 
-642 QNGLDGNNIIANT
+642 T
-655 ITAEKIQVDDLIAF
+655 ITATSGDRAGVLFVWSGGAWQNKKF
-669 DATIGG
+669 DSESILAKSITAGE
-675 FNIASNAIYSGVKSS
+675 IASGTITAGEVDMDNLQTNLARIGDIAGKNVQITGAGVDIKDGEKTLASYGKTIVLGAGEQRLEITKNGVVAKNEQNTLAKFALNGMQIGDLSGNNMEIKDNKVSIRSGVKETLAIESATTSHS
-690 VDNTTRGMY
+690 VTTTYVFHGSEADSAMTAGEVYTESHILSNPVKINSVEITDESGRSKAYGGFYDVSIDGSQLVITIDASNSGASYTDWTEYTKCIVTYESGTVESTVKCNNIEASGTNGNMISYTKITSGTGKAKNTNGAVTDIYWSTCGCVATVRATFKATASVAAGTDMCTGTFTGIPKPV
-699 LGADGQMSFGDSNNY
+699 LGARGAGAYSKSP
-714 IKYHKDEKTG
+714 
-724 KYALEIMADHMIFG
+724 MIFG
-738 STGTNVQDAIEEAWN
+738 I
-753 KANKAQS
+753 
-760 TANEAKDSA
+760 
-769 IEAAKTASN
+769 
-778 YISSSTYGLMVSM
+778 
-791 NTGEVKETPATA
+791 
-803 TSRNIL
+803 
-809 ITGDNFQI
+809 
-817 RDGQKVIASY
+817 
-827 GENTTIGDLNGG
+827 GENGSYFARNC
-839 NITVSK
+839 
-845 NGIELSDG
+845 G
-853 TYKAASIKAISEE
+853 TGS
-866 EEVKTSV
+866 
-873 FAFNGQDAENSLL
+873 
-886 SGRRWSATYY
+886 
-896 LDYVPSKIQS
+896 
-906 VIASGPSS
+906 IASGKTAQGILVYMTDGTFISETGGQ
-914 DIFFPNSPGGLLY
+914 PGG
-927 GYMQEG
+927 G
-933 NSITVAIDGSY
+933 A
-944 GDAEIWNW
+944 
-952 SAYDTLTVVYT
+952 
-963 KAARTTG
+963 
-970 VITGEEVYAN
+970 
-980 NVFVRNP
+980 
-987 NKTYMS
+987 
-993 ILDFIYPV
+993 
-1001 GSIYMS
+1001 
-1007 VNEANPGDLIGGTWE
+1007 
-1022 RIKDQFL
+1022 
-1029 LSAGDTYAAGN
+1029 
-1040 TGGSADSVVV
+1040 
-1050 SHTHA
+1050 
-1055 QTAHSHGFEGGDKVW
+1055 
-1070 TTASGSAEPGNQISG
+1070 
-1085 TAKYYAATAK
+1085 
-1095 KDYSWRTRTTGE
+1095 
-1107 TAKIQATG
+1107 
-1115 VDGTGKNMPP
+1115 
-1125 YLAVYVWKRIS
+1125 

>member
-21 SASSITAVSLEAS
+21 SASSITGVSLEAS

-44 SASALSVTILK
+44 AASALSVTILK

-88 GSTEETEHV
+88 GSAEETEHV

-132 AEESNLFDV
+132 IEESNLFDT

-220 GVTVDPEEFAEE
+220 GVTVDPEEFSEE

-321 TFYNPFATQQTVDS
+321 AFYNPFATQQTVDS

-373 NYIAM
+373 NYVAM

-414 DFGGETTV
+414 DFGGETLT
-422 EIRSHL
+422 EITSHL
-428 MTETE
+428 PTEAE
-433 KANAPLSPSDAK
+433 KANAPTSPNDAK
-445 FRVVTADLIRTKELI
+445 FRIVTAELI
-460 AQKAEIEDLKATN
+460 KTNELVAEKATIKDLEATNAEIKNIKADYVNTEMLEAEAAKIAKAEIENAT
-473 ALIKNLKAEDVK
+473 IKNAQIESINGNK
-485 ITGRLDAAEGNIGN
+485 IVN
-499 LQAEDVKITGRLD
+499 
-512 AAEGSIGNLQ
+512 GSIVAAALSSEVIKNFANNNIYYQ
-522 AEDVKIT
+522 ATEPT
-529 GRLDAAEGNI
+529 GDIKEG
-539 KVLDTKKLSAED
+539 
-551 ADLRYVNI
+551 DLW
-559 DFSKIDKAWLQKF
+559 FKTLTA
-572 YAQSGII
+572 
-579 KDLVIGDSTVTGH
+579 T
-592 LVGVTIS
+592 S
-599 GDLLE
+599 GDRAGVLFVWSGGAWQNKKFDSESILAKSI
-604 GNTVKAD
+604 TA
-611 KLVVKGED
+611 GE
-619 GLYYKLNIEGGST
+619 
-632 VTPELTKEVL
+632 
-642 QNGLDGNNIIANT
+642 IASGT
-655 ITAEKIQVDDLIAF
+655 ITAGEVDMDNLQTNLAR
-669 DATIGG
+669 IGDP
-675 FNIASNAIYSGVKSS
+675 A
-690 VDNTTRGMY
+690 
-699 LGADGQMSFGDSNNY
+699 
-714 IKYHKDEKTG
+714 G
-724 KYALEIMADHMIFG
+724 KNVQI
-738 STGTNVQDAIEEAWN
+738 TGTGVEI
-753 KANKAQS
+753 
-760 TANEAKDSA
+760 KDGD
-769 IEAAKTASN
+769 KTLASH
-778 YISSSTYGLMVSM
+778 
-791 NTGEVKETPATA
+791 
-803 TSRNIL
+803 
-809 ITGDNFQI
+809 GD
-817 RDGQKVIASY
+817 
-827 GENTTIGDLNGG
+827 TTIIGTEAG
-839 NITVSK
+839 NHI
-845 NGIELSDG
+845 IISDD
-853 TYKAASIKAISEE
+853 SIKA
-866 EEVKTSV
+866 K
-873 FAFNGQDAENSLL
+873 NGDAESLKISLTPDRPIVGYGVDFDGSTIAQRVQNSETITMICQLGEDAISVDRAFL
-886 SGRRWSATYY
+886 KHESIGGTNLIIDNSKNWIQ
-896 LDYVPSKIQS
+896 YVLNTNS
-906 VIASGPSS
+906 VT
-914 DIFFPNSPGGLLY
+914 
-927 GYMQEG
+927 
-933 NSITVAIDGSY
+933 ITIDGSDTEAKAVQWEKFFQLIIRY
-944 GDAEIWNW
+944 IPVRQYTSSIECDNLTAVGDIKVGKRINANVADFEGVHVGSDLYIGK
-952 SAYDTLTVVYT
+952 YIGDDRTVIEYRDESGKRANLIQVT
-963 KAARTTG
+963 KGTGFLELETGKVEFHPRWWRCGNIVQMEVGVKCAGEVASGANIAKGFVTG
-970 VITGEEVYAN
+970 VPKPITKSGVRAVSYYGNNANISYLSSLDGTFYA
-980 NVFVRNP
+980 RNAGADA
-987 NKTYMS
+987 
-993 ILDFIYPV
+993 L
-1001 GSIYMS
+1001 
-1007 VNEANPGDLIGGTWE
+1007 
-1022 RIKDQFL
+1022 RKDN
-1029 LSAGDTYAAGN
+1029 DC
-1040 TGGSADSVVV
+1040 
-1050 SHTHA
+1050 
-1055 QTAHSHGFEGGDKVW
+1055 
-1070 TTASGSAEPGNQISG
+1070 
-1085 TAKYYAATAK
+1085 
-1095 KDYSWRTRTTGE
+1095 
-1107 TAKIQATG
+1107 TG
-1115 VDGTGKNMPP
+1115 VFTYITDGTM
-1125 YLAVYVWKRIS
+1125 I

>member
-21 SASSITAVSLEAS
+21 SASSITGVSLEAS
-34 AGNGFQVGNS
+34 AGNGFQIGNS
-44 SASALSVTILK
+44 AASALSVTILK

-88 GSTEETEHV
+88 GSAEETEHV

-126 AEAEDD
+126 SDAEDD
-132 AEESNLFDV
+132 IEESNLFYT

-292 AGETQIDGVVCTVN
+292 SGETQIDGVVCTVN

-349 VKAKWDPSVRCG
+349 IKAKWDPSVRCG

-414 DFGGETTV
+414 DFGGETLT
-422 EIRSHL
+422 EITSHL
-428 MTETE
+428 PTEAE
-433 KANAPLSPSDAK
+433 KANAPTSPNDAK
-445 FRVVTADLIRTKELI
+445 FRIVTAELI
-460 AQKAEIEDLKATN
+460 KTNELVAEKATIKDLEATNAEIKNIKADYVNTATLEAEAAKIAKAEIENAT
-473 ALIKNLKAEDVK
+473 IKNAQIESINGNKIVNGSIVAAALSSEVIKNFANNNIYYQATEPTGDIKEGDLWFKTMTNTSGDRAGVLFVWSGGAWQNKKFDSESILAKSITAGEIASGTITAGEVDMDNLQTNLARIGDPAGKNVRITGDGVEIKDGDKVLATYGPSEIMLGDLSGDNILLETARIAIRAGAADKMIIESVTTTKTVTERRTFDGARIDNILSSGKTAGEGYILKDAVK
-485 ITGRLDAAEGNIGN
+485 IGKVSIQTDSGKEVRSDAYRLSIRGSYLEIWIDQSNPEAMAVNWTEYTTMEVTYESGSIVSNAKCDKFEAKDNAGKFVSFTETSSGTGTATANTGSVTMQPKWWRCGN
-499 LQAEDVKITGRLD
+499 LVQMEFRVAASAAVAPGKNIATGTITGIPRPVTTTGLRAVSYYGDNANVSNVSQDGAFTVRNCGNDTLD
-512 AAEGSIGNLQ
+512 KGNDAIGIFTY
-522 AEDVKIT
+522 IT
-529 GRLDAAEGNI
+529 DG
-539 KVLDTKKLSAED
+539 T
-551 ADLRYVNI
+551 
-559 DFSKIDKAWLQKF
+559 F
-572 YAQSGII
+572 
-579 KDLVIGDSTVTGH
+579 TG
-592 LVGVTIS
+592 
-599 GDLLE
+599 
-604 GNTVKAD
+604 
-611 KLVVKGED
+611 
-619 GLYYKLNIEGGST
+619 GGST
-632 VTPELTKEVL
+632 
-642 QNGLDGNNIIANT
+642 
-655 ITAEKIQVDDLIAF
+655 
-669 DATIGG
+669 GG
-675 FNIASNAIYSGVKSS
+675 
-690 VDNTTRGMY
+690 
-699 LGADGQMSFGDSNNY
+699 Q
-714 IKYHKDEKTG
+714 
-724 KYALEIMADHMIFG
+724 
-738 STGTNVQDAIEEAWN
+738 
-753 KANKAQS
+753 
-760 TANEAKDSA
+760 
-769 IEAAKTASN
+769 
-778 YISSSTYGLMVSM
+778 
-791 NTGEVKETPATA
+791 
-803 TSRNIL
+803 
-809 ITGDNFQI
+809 
-817 RDGQKVIASY
+817 
-827 GENTTIGDLNGG
+827 
-839 NITVSK
+839 
-845 NGIELSDG
+845 
-853 TYKAASIKAISEE
+853 
-866 EEVKTSV
+866 
-873 FAFNGQDAENSLL
+873 
-886 SGRRWSATYY
+886 
-896 LDYVPSKIQS
+896 
-906 VIASGPSS
+906 
-914 DIFFPNSPGGLLY
+914 PGG
-927 GYMQEG
+927 G
-933 NSITVAIDGSY
+933 A
-944 GDAEIWNW
+944 
-952 SAYDTLTVVYT
+952 
-963 KAARTTG
+963 
-970 VITGEEVYAN
+970 
-980 NVFVRNP
+980 
-987 NKTYMS
+987 
-993 ILDFIYPV
+993 
-1001 GSIYMS
+1001 
-1007 VNEANPGDLIGGTWE
+1007 
-1022 RIKDQFL
+1022 
-1029 LSAGDTYAAGN
+1029 
-1040 TGGSADSVVV
+1040 
-1050 SHTHA
+1050 
-1055 QTAHSHGFEGGDKVW
+1055 
-1070 TTASGSAEPGNQISG
+1070 
-1085 TAKYYAATAK
+1085 
-1095 KDYSWRTRTTGE
+1095 
-1107 TAKIQATG
+1107 
-1115 VDGTGKNMPP
+1115 
-1125 YLAVYVWKRIS
+1125 

>member
-21 SASSITAVSLEAS
+21 SASSITGVSLEAS

-44 SASALSVTILK
+44 AASALSVTILK

-60 FDGDK
+60 FDGDR

-88 GSTEETEHV
+88 GSAEETEHV

-132 AEESNLFDV
+132 IEESSLFDT

-220 GVTVDPEEFAEE
+220 GVTVDPEEFAVE

-263 DDDTLGIDY
+263 YDDTLGIDY

-349 VKAKWDPSVRCG
+349 IKAKWDPSVRCG

-394 NLKKELNAVGR
+394 NLKKEINALGR

-414 DFGGETTV
+414 DFGGETLT
-422 EIRSHL
+422 EITSHL
-428 MTETE
+428 PTEAE
-433 KANAPLSPSDAK
+433 KANAPRSPNDAK
-445 FRVVTADLIRTKELI
+445 FRIVTAELI
-460 AQKAEIEDLKATN
+460 KTNELVAEKATIKDLEATNAEIKNIKADYVNTATLEAEAAKIAKAEIENAT
-473 ALIKNLKAEDVK
+473 IKNAQIESINGNK
-485 ITGRLDAAEGNIGN
+485 IVN
-499 LQAEDVKITGRLD
+499 
-512 AAEGSIGNLQ
+512 GSIVAAALSSEVIKNFANNNIYYQ
-522 AEDVKIT
+522 ATEPT
-529 GRLDAAEGNI
+529 GDIKEG
-539 KVLDTKKLSAED
+539 
-551 ADLRYVNI
+551 DLW
-559 DFSKIDKAWLQKF
+559 FKTLTA
-572 YAQSGII
+572 
-579 KDLVIGDSTVTGH
+579 T
-592 LVGVTIS
+592 S
-599 GDLLE
+599 GDRAGVLFVWSGGAWQNKKFDSESILAKSI
-604 GNTVKAD
+604 TA
-611 KLVVKGED
+611 GE
-619 GLYYKLNIEGGST
+619 
-632 VTPELTKEVL
+632 
-642 QNGLDGNNIIANT
+642 IASGT
-655 ITAEKIQVDDLIAF
+655 ITAGEVDMDNLQTNLAR
-669 DATIGG
+669 IGDTAG
-675 FNIASNAIYSGVKSS
+675 KNVQITGTGVEIK
-690 VDNTTRGMY
+690 
-699 LGADGQMSFGDSNNY
+699 DG
-714 IKYHKDEKTG
+714 EKT
-724 KYALEIMADHMIFG
+724 L
-738 STGTNVQDAIEEAWN
+738 
-753 KANKAQS
+753 
-760 TANEAKDSA
+760 
-769 IEAAKTASN
+769 
-778 YISSSTYGLMVSM
+778 
-791 NTGEVKETPATA
+791 
-803 TSRNIL
+803 
-809 ITGDNFQI
+809 
-817 RDGQKVIASY
+817 ASY
-827 GENTTIGDLNGG
+827 GEAIQIGSKSGNMMIISAEDFKIQNETSDVFDITIDKNLSSLKIKFIPWNGEEAEHQVNAG
-839 NITVSK
+839 NIYKKTIMLDEAFTSIESICTVAK
-845 NGIELSDG
+845 NDEGSWD
-853 TYKAASIKAISEE
+853 YWFSENE
-866 EEVKTSV
+866 GPYYFTTSG
-873 FAFNGQDAENSLL
+873 N
-886 SGRRWSATYY
+886 
-896 LDYVPSKIQS
+896 
-906 VIASGPSS
+906 
-914 DIFFPNSPGGLLY
+914 
-927 GYMQEG
+927 
-933 NSITVAIDGSY
+933 NSITIVIDGTNTEAQAANWSFQEELRISYYSKETYSSTVGCNNLFATDKVSATTMRVADVVRARRVECDSIDAGWLTANIESGTGIARATTGSVKMQPQWWRFGSLVQMEFRVAATGAVNPGKNLATGTLHKIPRPITSTGIRAVSYY
-944 GDAEIWNW
+944 GDN
-952 SAYDTLTVVYT
+952 
-963 KAARTTG
+963 
-970 VITGEEVYAN
+970 AN
-980 NVFVRNP
+980 VSLVAQDGSFTVRNCG
-987 NKTYMS
+987 NDALAKGNDAIGNFTYITDGF
-993 ILDFIYPV
+993 ILLD
-1001 GSIYMS
+1001 
-1007 VNEANPGDLIGGTWE
+1007 
-1022 RIKDQFL
+1022 
-1029 LSAGDTYAAGN
+1029 
-1040 TGGSADSVVV
+1040 
-1050 SHTHA
+1050 
-1055 QTAHSHGFEGGDKVW
+1055 
-1070 TTASGSAEPGNQISG
+1070 
-1085 TAKYYAATAK
+1085 
-1095 KDYSWRTRTTGE
+1095 
-1107 TAKIQATG
+1107 
-1115 VDGTGKNMPP
+1115 
-1125 YLAVYVWKRIS
+1125 

>member
-21 SASSITAVSLEAS
+21 SASSITGVSLEAS

-44 SASALSVTILK
+44 AASALSVTILK

-65 VEFYILP
+65 MEFYILP

-88 GSTEETEHV
+88 GSAEETEHV

-104 DIETEEVDDGEGEE
+104 DIETEEVDDGDGEE

-132 AEESNLFDV
+132 IEESNLFDT

-214 TQCAEL
+214 TQCAEF
-220 GVTVDPEEFAEE
+220 GVTVDPEEFSEE

-292 AGETQIDGVVCTVN
+292 AGETQINGVVCTVN

-394 NLKKELNAVGR
+394 NLKKELNSVGR

-414 DFGGETTV
+414 DFGGETLT
-422 EIRSHL
+422 EITSHL
-428 MTETE
+428 PTEAE
-433 KANAPLSPSDAK
+433 KANAPTSPNDAK
-445 FRVVTADLIRTKELI
+445 FRIVTAELI
-460 AQKAEIEDLKATN
+460 KTNDLVAEKATIKDLEATNAEIKNIKADYVNTATLEAEAAKIAKAEIENAT
-473 ALIKNLKAEDVK
+473 IKNAQIESINGNK
-485 ITGRLDAAEGNIGN
+485 IVN
-499 LQAEDVKITGRLD
+499 
-512 AAEGSIGNLQ
+512 GSIVAAALSSEVIKNFANNNIYYQ
-522 AEDVKIT
+522 ATEPT
-529 GRLDAAEGNI
+529 GDIKEG
-539 KVLDTKKLSAED
+539 
-551 ADLRYVNI
+551 DLW
-559 DFSKIDKAWLQKF
+559 FKTLTATS
-572 YAQSGII
+572 
-579 KDLVIGDSTVTGH
+579 GDSA
-592 LVGVTIS
+592 GVLFVWS
-599 GDLLE
+599 GGAWQNKKFDSESILAKSI
-604 GNTVKAD
+604 TA
-611 KLVVKGED
+611 GE
-619 GLYYKLNIEGGST
+619 
-632 VTPELTKEVL
+632 
-642 QNGLDGNNIIANT
+642 IASGT
-655 ITAEKIQVDDLIAF
+655 ITAGEVDMDNLQTNLAR
-669 DATIGG
+669 IGDPDG
-675 FNIASNAIYSGVKSS
+675 KNVQITGTGVDIK
-690 VDNTTRGMY
+690 
-699 LGADGQMSFGDSNNY
+699 DG
-714 IKYHKDEKTG
+714 EKT
-724 KYALEIMADHMIFG
+724 L
-738 STGTNVQDAIEEAWN
+738 
-753 KANKAQS
+753 
-760 TANEAKDSA
+760 
-769 IEAAKTASN
+769 
-778 YISSSTYGLMVSM
+778 
-791 NTGEVKETPATA
+791 
-803 TSRNIL
+803 
-809 ITGDNFQI
+809 
-817 RDGQKVIASY
+817 ASY
-827 GENTTIGDLNGG
+827 GETSTIGATDGKNMRVSGSGVEIRDGDKVLTTYGSSEIMLGDLSGDNILLEASRIAIRAGAAKKMVIESTKTTTIVTENHFFDGARVDDTLAPGGIYMNRWTLNNPVDIKKVRIRTDSGKVVGSGTYSWSIYGSEALQIVISGDSQEAMDVDWSEYTTLEVTYESGFIVSNAKCDKFEAKDNAGKFVSFTEISSGTGTATADTGRVTTQPNWWRCG
-839 NITVSK
+839 NLVQLEFRVAATAAVNPGKNLATGTIEGIPRPITTGLRAVSYYGNNANVTLVSK
-845 NGIELSDG
+845 NGAFTVRNCGSDALAKGNDAIGNFTYITDG
-853 TYKAASIKAISEE
+853 T
-866 EEVKTSV
+866 
-873 FAFNGQDAENSLL
+873 F
-886 SGRRWSATYY
+886 
-896 LDYVPSKIQS
+896 
-906 VIASGPSS
+906 
-914 DIFFPNSPGGLLY
+914 
-927 GYMQEG
+927 
-933 NSITVAIDGSY
+933 
-944 GDAEIWNW
+944 
-952 SAYDTLTVVYT
+952 
-963 KAARTTG
+963 
-970 VITGEEVYAN
+970 
-980 NVFVRNP
+980 
-987 NKTYMS
+987 
-993 ILDFIYPV
+993 
-1001 GSIYMS
+1001 
-1007 VNEANPGDLIGGTWE
+1007 
-1022 RIKDQFL
+1022 
-1029 LSAGDTYAAGN
+1029 
-1040 TGGSADSVVV
+1040 TGGSS
-1050 SHTHA
+1050 T
-1055 QTAHSHGFEGGDKVW
+1055 GGQ
-1070 TTASGSAEPGNQISG
+1070 PGG
-1085 TAKYYAATAK
+1085 GA
-1095 KDYSWRTRTTGE
+1095 
-1107 TAKIQATG
+1107 
-1115 VDGTGKNMPP
+1115 
-1125 YLAVYVWKRIS
+1125 

>member
-21 SASSITAVSLEAS
+21 SASSITGVSLEAS

-44 SASALSVTILK
+44 AASALSVTILK

-88 GSTEETEHV
+88 GSAEETEHV

-104 DIETEEVDDGEGEE
+104 DIDTEEVDDGEGEE

-132 AEESNLFDV
+132 IEESNLFDT

-272 YAYNDRV
+272 YTYNDRV

-321 TFYNPFATQQTVDS
+321 TFYNPFATQHTVDS

-373 NYIAM
+373 NYVAM

-389 AAEVL
+389 ESEVL

-414 DFGGETTV
+414 DFGGETLTK
-422 EIRSHL
+422 ITSHL
-428 MTETE
+428 PTEAE
-433 KANAPLSPSDAK
+433 KANAPTSPNDAK
-445 FRVVTADLIRTKELI
+445 FRIVTAELI
-460 AQKAEIEDLKATN
+460 KTNELVAEKATIKDLEATNAEIKNIKADYVNTATLEAEAAKIAKAEIENAT
-473 ALIKNLKAEDVK
+473 IKNAQIESINGNKIVNGSIVAAALSSEVIKNFANNNIYYQATEPTGDIKEGDLWFKTLTATSGDRAGVLFVWSGGAWQNK
-485 ITGRLDAAEGNIGN
+485 KFDSESILAKSITAGEIASGTITAGEVDMDNLQANIARIGDPAGKNVNITGTGIDIMDGAKVLASYGASEIVLGDLSGDNILLEANRMAIRAGAAEKMAIESVTTTKTVTERRTFDGVRIYNILSSGKNAAEGFTLKDAIKIGKVSIQTDSGKEVLPAAYRLSIRGSYLEIWMDQSNPEAMAVDWREYTTLEVTYESGVIVSNAKCDKFEAKDNAGKFVSFTEISAGTGTATTTTGTVTMAPKWWRCGN
-499 LQAEDVKITGRLD
+499 LVQMEFRVAAVGNVAPGKNLATGTITGIPRPVTTTGLRAVSYYGDNANVSYVSQDGAFTVRNCGSDPMTKGSD
-512 AAEGSIGNLQ
+512 AIGIFTY
-522 AEDVKIT
+522 IT
-529 GRLDAAEGNI
+529 DGTFTG
-539 KVLDTKKLSAED
+539 
-551 ADLRYVNI
+551 
-559 DFSKIDKAWLQKF
+559 
-572 YAQSGII
+572 
-579 KDLVIGDSTVTGH
+579 GDST
-592 LVGVTIS
+592 
-599 GDLLE
+599 
-604 GNTVKAD
+604 
-611 KLVVKGED
+611 
-619 GLYYKLNIEGGST
+619 GG
-632 VTPELTKEVL
+632 
-642 QNGLDGNNIIANT
+642 Q
-655 ITAEKIQVDDLIAF
+655 
-669 DATIGG
+669 
-675 FNIASNAIYSGVKSS
+675 
-690 VDNTTRGMY
+690 
-699 LGADGQMSFGDSNNY
+699 
-714 IKYHKDEKTG
+714 
-724 KYALEIMADHMIFG
+724 
-738 STGTNVQDAIEEAWN
+738 
-753 KANKAQS
+753 
-760 TANEAKDSA
+760 
-769 IEAAKTASN
+769 
-778 YISSSTYGLMVSM
+778 
-791 NTGEVKETPATA
+791 
-803 TSRNIL
+803 
-809 ITGDNFQI
+809 
-817 RDGQKVIASY
+817 
-827 GENTTIGDLNGG
+827 
-839 NITVSK
+839 
-845 NGIELSDG
+845 
-853 TYKAASIKAISEE
+853 
-866 EEVKTSV
+866 
-873 FAFNGQDAENSLL
+873 
-886 SGRRWSATYY
+886 
-896 LDYVPSKIQS
+896 
-906 VIASGPSS
+906 
-914 DIFFPNSPGGLLY
+914 PGG
-927 GYMQEG
+927 G
-933 NSITVAIDGSY
+933 A
-944 GDAEIWNW
+944 
-952 SAYDTLTVVYT
+952 
-963 KAARTTG
+963 
-970 VITGEEVYAN
+970 
-980 NVFVRNP
+980 
-987 NKTYMS
+987 
-993 ILDFIYPV
+993 
-1001 GSIYMS
+1001 
-1007 VNEANPGDLIGGTWE
+1007 
-1022 RIKDQFL
+1022 
-1029 LSAGDTYAAGN
+1029 
-1040 TGGSADSVVV
+1040 
-1050 SHTHA
+1050 
-1055 QTAHSHGFEGGDKVW
+1055 
-1070 TTASGSAEPGNQISG
+1070 
-1085 TAKYYAATAK
+1085 
-1095 KDYSWRTRTTGE
+1095 
-1107 TAKIQATG
+1107 
-1115 VDGTGKNMPP
+1115 
-1125 YLAVYVWKRIS
+1125 

>member
-21 SASSITAVSLEAS
+21 SASSITGVSLEAS

-88 GSTEETEHV
+88 GSAEETEHV

-126 AEAEDD
+126 DEAEDD

-321 TFYNPFATQQTVDS
+321 TFYNPFATKQTVDS

-414 DFGGETTV
+414 DFGGETLT
-422 EIRSHL
+422 EITSHL
-428 MTETE
+428 PTEAE
-433 KANAPLSPSDAK
+433 KANAPTSPNDAK
-445 FRVVTADLIRTKELI
+445 FRIVTAELI
-460 AQKAEIEDLKATN
+460 KTNELVAEKATIKDLEATNAEIKNIKSDYVNTGMLEAEAAKIAKAEIENAT
-473 ALIKNLKAEDVK
+473 IKNAQIESINGNK
-485 ITGRLDAAEGNIGN
+485 IVNGSIVAAALSSEVIKNFSNNNIYYQATEPTGDIKEGDLWFKTLTATSGDRAGVLFVWSGGAWQNKKFDSESILAKSITAGEIASGTITAGEVDMDN
-499 LQAEDVKITGRLD
+499 LQANLARIGDIAGKNVQLTGAGVEIKDGEKTLASYGATSTIGATDGKNVRVTGTGVEIRDGANVLATYGPSEILLGDLSGDNILLEKARMAIRAGAADKMIIESVTTTKTVTERHTFHGEHIDSILRSGKNAAEEFALKDVVKIGKVSIQTDSGKEVGSAAYRLSIR
-512 AAEGSIGNLQ
+512 GSYLEIWMDQSNPEAMAVDWTEYTTL
-522 AEDVKIT
+522 EVT
-529 GRLDAAEGNI
+529 YESGNI
-539 KVLDTKKLSAED
+539 VSNTKC
-551 ADLRYVNI
+551 
-559 DFSKIDKAWLQKF
+559 DKF
-572 YAQSGII
+572 
-579 KDLVIGDSTVTGH
+579 
-592 LVGVTIS
+592 
-599 GDLLE
+599 
-604 GNTVKAD
+604 
-611 KLVVKGED
+611 
-619 GLYYKLNIEGGST
+619 
-632 VTPELTKEVL
+632 
-642 QNGLDGNNIIANT
+642 
-655 ITAEKIQVDDLIAF
+655 
-669 DATIGG
+669 
-675 FNIASNAIYSGVKSS
+675 
-690 VDNTTRGMY
+690 
-699 LGADGQMSFGDSNNY
+699 
-714 IKYHKDEKTG
+714 
-724 KYALEIMADHMIFG
+724 
-738 STGTNVQDAIEEAWN
+738 
-753 KANKAQS
+753 
-760 TANEAKDSA
+760 EAKDNAGKFVSFT
-769 IEAAKTASN
+769 ET
-778 YISSSTYGLMVSM
+778 SSG
-791 NTGEVKETPATA
+791 TGTATA
-803 TSRNIL
+803 TTGTVTMAPQWWRCGNLVQMEFRVAATGAVKPGENLATGTLHEIPRP
-809 ITGDNFQI
+809 ITSTGIRAVSYYGDNANVSFVTK
-817 RDGQKVIASY
+817 DGVFTVRNCGNNSLGK
-827 GENTTIGDLNGG
+827 GDDAVG
-839 NITVSK
+839 NFTYIT
-845 NGIELSDG
+845 DG
-853 TYKAASIKAISEE
+853 T
-866 EEVKTSV
+866 
-873 FAFNGQDAENSLL
+873 F
-886 SGRRWSATYY
+886 
-896 LDYVPSKIQS
+896 
-906 VIASGPSS
+906 
-914 DIFFPNSPGGLLY
+914 
-927 GYMQEG
+927 
-933 NSITVAIDGSY
+933 
-944 GDAEIWNW
+944 
-952 SAYDTLTVVYT
+952 
-963 KAARTTG
+963 
-970 VITGEEVYAN
+970 
-980 NVFVRNP
+980 
-987 NKTYMS
+987 
-993 ILDFIYPV
+993 
-1001 GSIYMS
+1001 
-1007 VNEANPGDLIGGTWE
+1007 
-1022 RIKDQFL
+1022 
-1029 LSAGDTYAAGN
+1029 
-1040 TGGSADSVVV
+1040 TGGGA
-1050 SHTHA
+1050 
-1055 QTAHSHGFEGGDKVW
+1055 
-1070 TTASGSAEPGNQISG
+1070 
-1085 TAKYYAATAK
+1085 
-1095 KDYSWRTRTTGE
+1095 
-1107 TAKIQATG
+1107 
-1115 VDGTGKNMPP
+1115 
-1125 YLAVYVWKRIS
+1125 

>member
-21 SASSITAVSLEAS
+21 SASSITGVSLEAS

-44 SASALSVTILK
+44 AASALSVTILK

-79 LAEKLEEEV
+79 LAEKLEDEV
-88 GSTEETEHV
+88 GSAEETEHV

-132 AEESNLFDV
+132 IEESNLFDT

-248 IGYIAGLVGGYATFG
+248 IGYLAGLVGGYATFG

-321 TFYNPFATQQTVDS
+321 TFYNPFATKQTVDS

-344 YIGAN
+344 YLGAN
-349 VKAKWDPSVRCG
+349 IKAKWDPSVRCG

-414 DFGGETTV
+414 DFGGETLT
-422 EIRSHL
+422 EITSHL
-428 MTETE
+428 PTEAE
-433 KANAPLSPSDAK
+433 KANAPTSPNDAK
-445 FRVVTADLIRTKELI
+445 FRIVTAELI
-460 AQKAEIEDLKATN
+460 KTNELVAEKATIKDLESTNAEIKNIKADYVNTATLEAEAAKIAKAEIENAT
-473 ALIKNLKAEDVK
+473 IKNAQIESINGNK
-485 ITGRLDAAEGNIGN
+485 IVN
-499 LQAEDVKITGRLD
+499 
-512 AAEGSIGNLQ
+512 GSIVAAALSSEVIKNFANNNIYYQ
-522 AEDVKIT
+522 ATEPT
-529 GRLDAAEGNI
+529 GDIKEG
-539 KVLDTKKLSAED
+539 
-551 ADLRYVNI
+551 DLW
-559 DFSKIDKAWLQKF
+559 FKTLTA
-572 YAQSGII
+572 
-579 KDLVIGDSTVTGH
+579 T
-592 LVGVTIS
+592 S
-599 GDLLE
+599 GDRAGVLFVWSGGAWKNKKFDSESILAKSI
-604 GNTVKAD
+604 TA
-611 KLVVKGED
+611 GE
-619 GLYYKLNIEGGST
+619 
-632 VTPELTKEVL
+632 
-642 QNGLDGNNIIANT
+642 IASGT
-655 ITAEKIQVDDLIAF
+655 ITA
-669 DATIGG
+669 
-675 FNIASNAIYSGVKSS
+675 
-690 VDNTTRGMY
+690 
-699 LGADGQMSFGDSNNY
+699 
-714 IKYHKDEKTG
+714 
-724 KYALEIMADHMIFG
+724 
-738 STGTNVQDAIEEAWN
+738 
-753 KANKAQS
+753 
-760 TANEAKDSA
+760 
-769 IEAAKTASN
+769 
-778 YISSSTYGLMVSM
+778 
-791 NTGEVKETPATA
+791 GEVDMDNLQTNLARIGDPTK
-803 TSRNIL
+803 NNVL
-809 ITGDNFQI
+809 ITEKDVQI
-817 RDGQKVIASY
+817 RNGQKVLALY
-827 GENTTIGDLNGG
+827 GENTVIGDQNGSNISLSSDGVTVNDSGVKAATLKAIKNGWETVETRANFDGDSANTAMQSESIWTCDYALDGEVSGVLNVYLNGPG
-839 NITVSK
+839 VDSLPILSVS
-845 NGIELSDG
+845 D
-853 TYKAASIKAISEE
+853 AAYGF
-866 EEVKTSV
+866 TR
-873 FAFNGQDAENSLL
+873 
-886 SGRRWSATYY
+886 SG
-896 LDYVPSKIQS
+896 
-906 VIASGPSS
+906 
-914 DIFFPNSPGGLLY
+914 DIVT
-927 GYMQEG
+927 
-933 NSITVAIDGSY
+933 IRIDGSIALAQITDWAQYTSVTFTYVKWKDVTGVVASDEIHGVNGYIDNVYATNRLLAGAQCNLVSVNDVKKVLIVGNGDISKRANATAIMENGDIRILGDIYVGCREDSTGGVQLGKAMSITRGTGTATATTGTVTMEPQWWRCGNLVQMEFTVAATAAVGPGKNLATGTIDGIPKPVTTTGLRAVSYY
-944 GDAEIWNW
+944 GDNANVSLVSQDGAFIVRNCG
-952 SAYDTLTVVYT
+952 SDTLAKGNNAIGIFTY
-963 KAARTTG
+963 
-970 VITGEEVYAN
+970 IT
-980 NVFVRNP
+980 
-987 NKTYMS
+987 
-993 ILDFIYPV
+993 D
-1001 GSIYMS
+1001 
-1007 VNEANPGDLIGGTWE
+1007 GT
-1022 RIKDQFL
+1022 F
-1029 LSAGDTYAAGN
+1029 
-1040 TGGSADSVVV
+1040 TGGSS
-1050 SHTHA
+1050 T
-1055 QTAHSHGFEGGDKVW
+1055 GGQ
-1070 TTASGSAEPGNQISG
+1070 PGG
-1085 TAKYYAATAK
+1085 GA
-1095 KDYSWRTRTTGE
+1095 
-1107 TAKIQATG
+1107 
-1115 VDGTGKNMPP
+1115 
-1125 YLAVYVWKRIS
+1125 